1 MSHAITIGP
10 AVRAI
15 RDAQGVKLG
24 DLAQRAHL
32 SGPYL
37 TNIERGVKQ
46 PALETALRIAYALG
60 VPPGAITYACPTC
73 APAEKEV
80 A

>member
-10 AVRAI
+10 AIRAI
-15 RDAQGVKLG
+15 RKAHGLGVG
-24 DLAQRAHL
+24 DLAQQVNL

-37 TNIERGVKQ
+37 TNIERGVKK

-60 VPPGAITYACPTC
+60 VPPEAITYACPTC
-73 APAEKEV
+73 APDTEV